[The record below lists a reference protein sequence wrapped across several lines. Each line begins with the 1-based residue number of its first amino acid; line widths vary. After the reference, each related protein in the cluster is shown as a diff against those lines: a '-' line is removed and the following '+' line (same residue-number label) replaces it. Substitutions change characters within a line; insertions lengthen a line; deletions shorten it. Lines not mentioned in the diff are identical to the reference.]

1 MTLLTTYKKYGNLIM
16 DIFRLDLQ
24 VHFFWGFFLTLGGIY
39 WTPLF
44 YAGFVVTIIKEA
56 LDLWSKGH
64 WSWGDFWWGIGGS
77 LIALALAKEHQ
88 PCL

>member
-1 MTLLTTYKKYGNLIM
+1 M

-24 VHFFWGFFLTLGGIY
+24 VHFFWGFFLTMAGIY

-44 YAGFVVTIIKEA
+44 YAGIVVTVIKEG

-64 WSWGDFWWGIGGS
+64 WSWGDFWWGLAGS
-77 LIALALAKEHQ
+77 FLALALVWAH
-88 PCL
+88 PSSG